1 MHWWGLVSLRVI
13 VLLGALVATSLVV
26 VPRPAAA
33 DVKLRFF
40 DFNMCGAK
48 CNHGDLQKVV
58 GDIRGRIVAFRPSVA
73 TLNEVC
79 QAQADRLGEVLRAS
93 SWPMNHVFNDQRDDH
108 RCPPV
113 NGKRLFGDA
122 VFAAGPLGSKT
133 VVPLPTSKG
142 EHRDI
147 LCVNAHLGRDVLA
160 CVVHL
165 EADAPKMNAKQMAAV
180 ARFVNPRAAKGPV
193 VVAGDFNE
201 EPFRLAALV
210 NPKRGGQLADLTA
223 GRLTRGK
230 KQKIDYILVSRSFF
244 SNLSGGVK
252 GSKHSDHR
260 VLTGS
265 ADLRTAG
272 GPPGNGTST
281 TTTTRPP
288 TTATTRPLTTTTTMA
303 TRRHLLGTRWMV
315 EGSDAYI
322 VFHDEGTFDGFT
334 GCNQM
339 SGTFTRRPGKI
350 TFTDVEATRQTCD
363 RARTDLERHILSVLD
378 GEVAYEIEADILRL
392 DHPGDKELEL
402 RARPKK

>member
-1 MHWWGLVSLRVI
+1 VDRWGGGGRRVRFRTAI
-13 VLLGALVATSLVV
+13 VLAGLVATGVLA
-26 VPRPAAA
+26 VPRPSAA

-48 CNHGDLQKVV
+48 CNLGDLQKVV
-58 GDIRGRIVAFRPSVA
+58 GDIRGRLVAFRPHIA

-79 QAQADRLGEVLRAS
+79 QAQAERLGEVLRAS
-93 SWPMNHVFNDQRDDH
+93 SWPMKHFFNDQRDDH

-122 VFAAGPLGSKT
+122 VFSAGRLGSKT

-147 LCVNAHLGRDVLA
+147 LCVNAHLGREVLA

-165 EADAPKMNAKQMAAV
+165 EADAPKMNPRQMAAV

-193 VVAGDFNE
+193 VLAGDFNE
-201 EPFRLAALV
+201 EPWRLAALDNLV
-210 NPKRGGQLADLTA
+210 DLTS
-223 GRLTRGK
+223 GTKTRAK
-230 KQKIDYILVSRSFF
+230 KQKIDYILVSRRFF
-244 SNLSGGVK
+244 SDFSGGVA
-252 GSKHSDHR
+252 GSKFSDHR

-265 ADLRTAG
+265 ADLRTSAK
-272 GPPGNGTST
+272 PPANGTST
-281 TTTTRPP
+281 TTSSTT
-288 TTATTRPLTTTTTMA
+288 TSSTTTTA
-303 TRRHLLGTRWMV
+303 PEKQHLLGTRWVV

-350 TFTDVEATRQTCD
+350 TFTKVDATRQTCD
-363 RARTDLERHILSVLD
+363 RARTDLERHIRSVLD
-378 GEVAYEIEADILRL
+378 GEVAYEIEADVLDL
-392 DHPGDKELEL
+392 DHPGGKELEL
-402 RARPKK
+402 RAKPKK